1 MKSSISSASG
11 DYNNKLDEALSLI
24 ESMLQIMSE
33 RSKNLKKEERL
44 EISRSI
50 DASIQTFT
58 DRMFD
63 KTNTNVQR
71 IWMGVDAL
79 TLQQQRYPKALIL
92 PYNLLPKRSLLLAL
106 SALTQAAATTLD
118 KNEQHHHRKRL
129 LEESYRILQ
138 RLVTGVGIRQKQ
150 NKKSM
155 VPEKAFMM
163 VLNAHCEYDD
173 DMHMAHRIMA
183 LQERNGPP
191 VTAVAYSILA
201 KGYGKLGNVHNV
213 DMVIEQARSRVEY
226 DSILFNTFVGAY
238 IQCRSYDRA
247 EKLFVEMK
255 DTFPNVI
262 NRRSYNILLKGYAE
276 QGDLENAK
284 ALCHQMRELG
294 YCDAITTNTLV
305 HAAIVAGDLVYA
317 ETILSEH
324 TESMKDARQYQRR
337 KHPNV
342 EAYTQLLDEY
352 MKQNQLDQALR
363 ILQVMQQRHV
373 PPNEVTMTCLMGGL
387 GKFQKLDLAQKTIA
401 YMEKRYGNN
410 VGSTKIYNALISGLL
425 VIESSTMDNFDHRVD
440 QAMIILRD
448 MVKAGISPDV
458 ITLSVLVDGLGQ
470 CPIPRIREAQW
481 LVEHFEQQGVIPTG
495 HPKVITALVRACSRL
510 QDIHPVIQIFRRLE
524 NPDTIA
530 VNAFLDAC
538 CRCQKDKMAFETF
551 QHYFRQRRSIK
562 PDVISYTVL
571 MSALLKRNTAESIRQ
586 LQNLYLEMTMKES
599 IRPDNGLVDLLL
611 KGLVGGARQLSQ
623 SDVQFLG
630 TILRDAERLEWQEG
644 QLERRQRA
652 VRAAVTDRWHEWWRK
667 DDVLSRTLTGDI
679 DLDDELFRRKGW
691 NKVDSGFRLW
701 GGGREANA
709 KKRVPTKDVDE
720 FLQAHGWNDVDSSFR
735 LF

>member
-1 MKSSISSASG
+1 M
-11 DYNNKLDEALSLI
+11 
-24 ESMLQIMSE
+24 
-33 RSKNLKKEERL
+33 
-44 EISRSI
+44 
-50 DASIQTFT
+50 
-58 DRMFD
+58 
-63 KTNTNVQR
+63 
-71 IWMGVDAL
+71 
-79 TLQQQRYPKALIL
+79 
-92 PYNLLPKRSLLLAL
+92 
-106 SALTQAAATTLD
+106 
-118 KNEQHHHRKRL
+118 
-129 LEESYRILQ
+129 
-138 RLVTGVGIRQKQ
+138 
-150 NKKSM
+150 
-155 VPEKAFMM
+155 
-163 VLNAHCEYDD
+163 
-173 DMHMAHRIMA
+173 
-183 LQERNGPP
+183 
-191 VTAVAYSILA
+191 
-201 KGYGKLGNVHNV
+201 
-213 DMVIEQARSRVEY
+213 
-226 DSILFNTFVGAY
+226 
-238 IQCRSYDRA
+238 
-247 EKLFVEMK
+247 
-255 DTFPNVI
+255 
-262 NRRSYNILLKGYAE
+262 
-276 QGDLENAK
+276 
-284 ALCHQMRELG
+284 
-294 YCDAITTNTLV
+294 
-305 HAAIVAGDLVYA
+305 
-317 ETILSEH
+317 
-324 TESMKDARQYQRR
+324 
-337 KHPNV
+337 
-342 EAYTQLLDEY
+342 
-352 MKQNQLDQALR
+352 
-363 ILQVMQQRHV
+363 
-373 PPNEVTMTCLMGGL
+373 
-387 GKFQKLDLAQKTIA
+387 
-401 YMEKRYGNN
+401 
-410 VGSTKIYNALISGLL
+410 
-425 VIESSTMDNFDHRVD
+425 
-440 QAMIILRD
+440 
-448 MVKAGISPDV
+448 
-458 ITLSVLVDGLGQ
+458 DGLGQ